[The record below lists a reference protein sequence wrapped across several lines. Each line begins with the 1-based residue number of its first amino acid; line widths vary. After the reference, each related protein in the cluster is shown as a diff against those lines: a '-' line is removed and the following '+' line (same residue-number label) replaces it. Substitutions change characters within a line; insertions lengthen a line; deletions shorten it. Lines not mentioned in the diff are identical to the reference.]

1 MKKQSSM
8 TSYYLVQAR
17 WKSLLTEK
25 GILHQNRLSYNC
37 VSWRFSKMGNMH
49 PSLWKDLGK
58 TVLMKE
64 VWVAKMTLK
73 GPCNLRIWRSR
84 RRDGNQG
91 TGSHAKYSRLF
102 EMEMRLFQFR
112 NQIKESIQGVS
123 RLCSC
128 LFEVAAKGGRC
139 AFPWMKQDLA
149 QPVFIFT

>member
-1 MKKQSSM
+1 
-8 TSYYLVQAR
+8 
-17 WKSLLTEK
+17 
-25 GILHQNRLSYNC
+25 
-37 VSWRFSKMGNMH
+37 MGNMH
-49 PSLWKDLGK
+49 PSLGKDLGK
-58 TVLMKE
+58 TELMKE
-64 VWVAKMTLK
+64 AWVAKMTLK
-73 GPCNLRIWRSR
+73 GPCNLRIWHSR

-91 TGSHAKYSRLF
+91 TGSPAKYSQLF

-112 NQIKESIQGVS
+112 NQIS